1 MDSADNAT
9 LQQALAAQGALLGKH
24 DETLSQLAQQMQEL
38 TLAIQQLAR
47 PVQGEVTPPAP
58 LPPPPAASAEVQL
71 PAPIRYDGE
80 PGGCRGFL
88 LQCSLAFQQAPT
100 RYHTE
105 QAKVAYMMSLLTG
118 RALAW
123 ATALWESNNPAC
135 LSSVAFTTAM
145 RRTFD
150 GPVRGR
156 VAATALLN
164 IHQGSLSVADYT
176 IDFRTLAAESG
187 WNPEALGAL
196 YQQGLNEDLKDEL
209 ATRDLPNTLEDLYEL
224 AIKLDNRMRERRRAS
239 KRTSRGARSTTSPPK
254 YLVSAAPEAPEPMQI
269 GRAHLTPQ
277 EVEQRRR
284 EGRCLYCGKK
294 GHMVAQCPAK
304 PGKDQAYP
312 K

>member
-1 MDSADNAT
+1 ALGRSLDLGMLYDCRDDSFSSG
-9 LQQALAAQGALLGKH
+9 QGGLY
-24 DETLSQLAQQMQEL
+24 D
-38 TLAIQQLAR
+38 
-47 PVQGEVTPPAP
+47 VPPN
-58 LPPPPAASAEVQL
+58 
-71 PAPIRYDGE
+71 
-80 PGGCRGFL
+80 
-88 LQCSLAFQQAPT
+88 
-100 RYHTE
+100 
-105 QAKVAYMMSLLTG
+105 
-118 RALAW
+118 
-123 ATALWESNNPAC
+123 LWESNNPAC

-150 GPVRGR
+150 GPVRRR

>member
-1 MDSADNAT
+1 
-9 LQQALAAQGALLGKH
+9 
-24 DETLSQLAQQMQEL
+24 
-38 TLAIQQLAR
+38 
-47 PVQGEVTPPAP
+47 
-58 LPPPPAASAEVQL
+58 
-71 PAPIRYDGE
+71 
-80 PGGCRGFL
+80 
-88 LQCSLAFQQAPT
+88 
-100 RYHTE
+100 
-105 QAKVAYMMSLLTG
+105 MSLLTG

-123 ATALWESNNPAC
+123 ATALWESKNPAC

-150 GPVRGR
+150 GPGAV
-156 VAATALLN
+156 N
-164 IHQGSLSVADYT
+164 IHQGSLSVANYT
-176 IDFRTLAAESG
+176 NFRTLAAESG

-196 YQQGLNEDLKDEL
+196 YQQGLNEYLKGEL
-209 ATRDLPNTLEDLYEL
+209 ATHDPPNTIEDLYEL
-224 AIKLDNRMRERRRAS
+224 AIKLDNRKRERRRAS

-294 GHMVAQCPAK
+294 GHMVAQCPTK